1 MSNALRQSR
10 VLLAILLAGVVLR
23 AFVPAGYMPA
33 APGKGLLFELCH
45 DGMPA
50 EFMAALAG
58 HGGHGHHGAHD
69 GHGATG
75 VCSIGHI
82 LALAFADAP
91 DTPDIPI
98 LAATGF
104 PVALVARMRLA
115 TGRFAYAA
123 RAPPVP

>member
-1 MSNALRQSR
+1 MRTALRQSR

-45 DGMPA
+45 DGLPA

-58 HGGHGHHGAHD
+58 HGGHAHHGGHE

-75 VCSIGHI
+75 DCSIGHI

-91 DTPDIPI
+91 DMPDIPV
-98 LAATGF
+98 LPATGF
-104 PVALVARMRLA
+104 RVVLATPMRLA

-123 RAPPVP
+123 RGPPLP